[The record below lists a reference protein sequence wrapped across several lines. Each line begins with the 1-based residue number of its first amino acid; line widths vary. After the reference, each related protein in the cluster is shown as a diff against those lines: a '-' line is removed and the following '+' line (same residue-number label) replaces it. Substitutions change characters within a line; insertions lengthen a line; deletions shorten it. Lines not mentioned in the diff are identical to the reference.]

1 MTYPRIR
8 KHLEPSLL
16 AAYSK
21 LCTILISQGRIRADF
36 QDFVIDCLGS
46 DDEKEE
52 FLRKFRIGNQ
62 LVKVLVKK
70 RNHGEA
76 FSKMIA
82 NGRVE
87 EAFHFG
93 LEHMREDSE
102 IAPKEVI
109 NLLHN
114 VAFKHLLKILPGTV
128 DKGSPPWPVDLSLL
142 VPAEVLYA
150 IGEWNSLFLKLQKH
164 SLKEIVSDLESG
176 LHRDLVSITVRTQ
189 NSSALFLSEFPPW
202 LIYDTD
208 RSLLEFTG
216 EFVSKYKKSSRRKP
230 NRGRLKRVS
239 RRPRIHST
247 RGPTYPIVPLN
258 RHGVIRNS
266 RIVRVVAD
274 GSLPD
279 FGYQSP

>member
-21 LCTILISQGRIRADF
+21 LCTILLSQGRIRADF

-76 FSKMIA
+76 FGKMIA

-87 EAFHFG
+87 EAFQFG
-93 LEHMREDSE
+93 LEHMREDSKIE
-102 IAPKEVI
+102 PKEVI
-109 NLLHN
+109 NLLHY
-114 VAFKHLLKILPGTV
+114 VGFKHLLKIFPGTV
-128 DKGSPPWPVDLSLL
+128 DKGSLPWPGDLSLL
-142 VPAEVLYA
+142 VPAEVLCA
-150 IGEWNSLFLKLQKH
+150 VGEWNSLFLKLQKH

-189 NSSALFLSEFPPW
+189 TPVLYFYQNFL
-202 LIYDTD
+202 L
-208 RSLLEFTG
+208 G
-216 EFVSKYKKSSRRKP
+216 
-230 NRGRLKRVS
+230 
-239 RRPRIHST
+239 
-247 RGPTYPIVPLN
+247 
-258 RHGVIRNS
+258 
-266 RIVRVVAD
+266 
-274 GSLPD
+274 
-279 FGYQSP
+279 